1 MVDEG
6 MPVDIVNNYG
16 NTALMRA
23 AYRNRTDVVQVLL
36 QNGAAVDK
44 QSNSDGFTALHFA
57 SFTSNTDVI
66 RMLLRHGASRDIKS
80 KNGKTPI
87 ECTRGMNKEE
97 AVRLL
102 Q

>member
-1 MVDEG
+1 MVNEG

-23 AYRNRTDVVQVLL
+23 A
-36 QNGAAVDK
+36 
-44 QSNSDGFTALHFA
+44 DGFTALHFA